1 MINMTLATVAE
12 LALHTGWRDGS
23 GDAGGILAQILADV
37 ELEIGAELSRY
48 SLSMP
53 SSSNTL
59 KPAVIK
65 LCKVEVLRRE
75 YLEKSRPAG
84 LHSIEYMANPQIEAM
99 KQEAWDIVNSYIRVN
114 SSSGQYRYYIRKAN

>member
-1 MINMTLATVAE
+1 MALATVAE
-12 LALHTGWRDGS
+12 IAKHTGFSHGS
-23 GDAGGILAQILADV
+23 SDAGGILAQILADV
-37 ELEIGAELSRY
+37 ELEVGAKLSRY
-48 SLSMP
+48 GLSIP
-53 SSSNTL
+53 GSSNTL

-99 KQEAWDIVNSYIRVN
+99 KQEAWDIVNSYIREN
-114 SSSGQYRYYIRKAN
+114 SSSDQYRFYIRKAN